1 MKILTVNRINIMS
14 EPIPGVLEHIENLQK
29 YRKAYVN
36 GEYGK
41 MPYVQFRDRMF
52 ERFPEVFNTY
62 PMISD
67 KTLQGFFDTPEEFN
81 RLKMAMGIIDKTNS
95 GTITQEEGEK
105 TFGQHLVDSFVTP
118 NLEDKDKDKN
128 AKKQKTN

>member
-1 MKILTVNRINIMS
+1 MS
-14 EPIPGVLEHIENLQK
+14 DPIPNVLEHIERLQK
-29 YRKAYVN
+29 YRKAYLN

-41 MPYVQFRDRMF
+41 MSYIQFRDRMF

-67 KTLQGFFDTPEEFN
+67 KALQGFFDNPEELT
-81 RLKMAMGIIDKTNS
+81 RLKMAMGIIEKTNT
-95 GTITQEEGEK
+95 GKITQEEGEK

-118 NLEDKDKDKN
+118 NLEEKDDINKN
-128 AKKQKTN
+128 IKKQKTT